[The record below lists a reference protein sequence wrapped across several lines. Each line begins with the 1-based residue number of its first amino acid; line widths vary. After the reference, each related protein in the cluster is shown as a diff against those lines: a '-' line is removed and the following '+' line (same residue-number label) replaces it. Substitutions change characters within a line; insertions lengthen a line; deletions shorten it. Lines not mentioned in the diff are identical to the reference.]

1 LVLLQ
6 QFSQLLDLR
15 LWQWLFGLK
24 VIFMIQ
30 SKQQLLND
38 TLNQYL
44 EVNEDKTVTKFDLVG
59 LLNEV
64 FNTAY
69 RMGLIKMLGEHVESL
84 EDYK

>member
-1 LVLLQ
+1 
-6 QFSQLLDLR
+6 
-15 LWQWLFGLK
+15 
-24 VIFMIQ
+24 MIQ
-30 SKQQLLND
+30 SKEQLLND
-38 TLNQYL
+38 ILNEYL

-69 RMGLIKMLGEHVESL
+69 RMGLIKMFGENVESL